1 MREKDDSSKGQL
13 DIVNEEI
20 TFPTEYV
27 NYYVLGE
34 WSLAEEQL
42 FIRFEKDKESEV
54 IKTVDFPINE
64 RSKEKWSE
72 VRT

>member
-1 MREKDDSSKGQL
+1 M
-13 DIVNEEI
+13 NEEI

-34 WSLAEEQL
+34 WKLAEEQL

-54 IKTVDFPINE
+54 IKTIDFPIN
-64 RSKEKWSE
+64 
-72 VRT
+72 